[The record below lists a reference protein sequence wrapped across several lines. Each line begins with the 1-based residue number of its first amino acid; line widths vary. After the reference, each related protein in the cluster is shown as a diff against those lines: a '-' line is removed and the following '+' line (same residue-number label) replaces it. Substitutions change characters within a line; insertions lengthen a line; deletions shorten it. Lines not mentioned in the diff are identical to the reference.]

1 MQLRADNS
9 ALSERMKTVK
19 AAMDELQAVKEEG
32 EAALRK
38 LLQPSQRLLREA
50 TGDLDACRRETS
62 QHLEKREN
70 DFGEEI
76 HALCLA
82 NDHLGT
88 KQRSEER
95 ERGARSEMGEG
106 GARGRE
112 EEKERWHWELVHIAF
127 IYSSIDLWR
136 TFLSDSTC
144 CTCLTDPPP
153 SPCRSL
159 AAPTSTQARV
169 SGERYPGI
177 FEGRL
182 AGAGGGDGH
191 GGARAE
197 GGGGAADGADWE
209 H

>member
-38 LLQPSQRLLREA
+38 LLQRSQRLLREA

-95 ERGARSEMGEG
+95 ERGARWGR
-106 GARGRE
+106 GARGE
-112 EEKERWHWELVHIAF
+112 ERKKKRDGTGSWFTLLLF
-127 IYSSIDLWR
+127 
-136 TFLSDSTC
+136 T
-144 CTCLTDPPP
+144 
-153 SPCRSL
+153 
-159 AAPTSTQARV
+159 RV
-169 SGERYPGI
+169 
-177 FEGRL
+177 
-182 AGAGGGDGH
+182 
-191 GGARAE
+191 
-197 GGGGAADGADWE
+197 
-209 H
+209 

>member
-38 LLQPSQRLLREA
+38 LLQRSQRLLREA

-95 ERGARSEMGEG
+95 
-106 GARGRE
+106 
-112 EEKERWHWELVHIAF
+112 
-127 IYSSIDLWR
+127 D
-136 TFLSDSTC
+136 
-144 CTCLTDPPP
+144 
-153 SPCRSL
+153 
-159 AAPTSTQARV
+159 
-169 SGERYPGI
+169 
-177 FEGRL
+177 
-182 AGAGGGDGH
+182 
-191 GGARAE
+191 
-197 GGGGAADGADWE
+197 GGGGRERKRGRKGEMALGVGSHCFYLLEYRFVENFSVRQYLLYMSNRSAPLALPLSGRAD
-209 H
+209 